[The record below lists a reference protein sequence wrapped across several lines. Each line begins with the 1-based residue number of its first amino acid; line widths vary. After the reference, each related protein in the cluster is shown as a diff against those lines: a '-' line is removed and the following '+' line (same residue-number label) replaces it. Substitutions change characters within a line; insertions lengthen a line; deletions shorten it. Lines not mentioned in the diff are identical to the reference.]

1 MVYSLIRNDRT
12 KSKGIMNLY
21 FNNPEKKWK
30 ESELLRGNK
39 DEEEEDVATHSS
51 ILAWRISRTEEAGG
65 LQVHGVTQS
74 WTRFKVTHYACMQG

>member
-1 MVYSLIRNDRT
+1 
-12 KSKGIMNLY
+12 MNLY

-39 DEEEEDVATHSS
+39 DEEEEDMATHSS
-51 ILAWRISRTEEAGG
+51 ILAWRISRIEEAGG

-74 WTRFKVTHYACMQG
+74 DLKWLTMHACKDEEKKPYLKKIY